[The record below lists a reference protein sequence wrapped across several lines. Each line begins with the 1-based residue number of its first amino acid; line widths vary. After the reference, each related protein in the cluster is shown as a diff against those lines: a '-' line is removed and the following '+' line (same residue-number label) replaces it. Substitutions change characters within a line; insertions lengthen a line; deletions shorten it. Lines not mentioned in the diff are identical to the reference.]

1 MGLEVTDCLGT
12 KHCFDGDVTFK
23 IFGKVLVIYRQAPGR
38 RRWYSFWRVTPYHE
52 GGAVFCDFVSVERVN
67 GILPSGDSFAKIGSQ
82 ELADL
87 KVELLSKDNEI
98 KALRDIIEDKTRE
111 GWGN

>member
-1 MGLEVTDCLGT
+1 MSLEVTDCLGA
-12 KHCFDGDVTFK
+12 KHCFDGDITFK
-23 IFGKVLVIYRQAPGR
+23 TFGKVLVIYRQAPGR
-38 RRWYSFWRVTPYHE
+38 RHWYSFWRVTPYHE
-52 GGAVFCDFVSVERVN
+52 GGAVFCDFVSVERV
-67 GILPSGDSFAKIGSQ
+67 LPSDASLAKIGSQ

-87 KVELLSKDNEI
+87 KAELLSKDNEI